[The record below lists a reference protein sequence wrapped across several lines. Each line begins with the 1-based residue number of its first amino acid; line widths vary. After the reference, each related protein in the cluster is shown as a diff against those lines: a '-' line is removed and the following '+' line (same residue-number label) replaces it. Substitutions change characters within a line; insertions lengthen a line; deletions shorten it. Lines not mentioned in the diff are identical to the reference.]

1 MMFCAKN
8 PITDKK
14 NASGPC
20 LVLLHPF
27 FNSCMGICF
36 VSQND
41 QKLWALDL
49 SLHYSDSLA
58 MFQLMSY
65 VSNGQLDLKT
75 HTFNVPPNKQVQ
87 KKRRR
92 RVAGQD
98 DEMPPN
104 TSRDAVMST
113 RLLHTNLAVVHY
125 SVFFQMCR
133 AHGIGYDIKVRT
145 MIHFIGH
152 VVKGRPYFL
161 GKINSYSAQSWTAQV
176 SFSDWKIL

>member
-1 MMFCAKN
+1 MG
-8 PITDKK
+8 T
-14 NASGPC
+14 
-20 LVLLHPF
+20 
-27 FNSCMGICF
+27 GICF

-87 KKRRR
+87 RKRRR

-104 TSRDAVMST
+104 TSRYAVMST

-133 AHGIGYDIKVRT
+133 AHGIGYDIKVRI
-145 MIHFIGH
+145 MIHFIGR
-152 VVKGRPYFL
+152 VVKVSSIFIEKLIHIQLTWVGRLKSAFL
-161 GKINSYSAQSWTAQV
+161 IESYPC
-176 SFSDWKIL
+176 ICHCH